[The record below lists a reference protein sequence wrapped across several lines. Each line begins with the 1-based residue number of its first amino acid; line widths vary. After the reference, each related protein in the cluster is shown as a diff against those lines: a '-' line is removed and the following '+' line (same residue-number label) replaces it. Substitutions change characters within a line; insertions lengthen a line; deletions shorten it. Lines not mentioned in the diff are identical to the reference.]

1 MNQFENDRGV
11 SLENAYLLVEAW
23 GGTSAPRGWL
33 QSFSQ
38 KASLVVIFIGC
49 LVLIGWQF
57 DIEFFKNFWI
67 GGGNMKP
74 ITALCF
80 ILSGLSSWLW
90 HKQLSSPLTRRVAQI
105 CALAVLFVGV
115 LGLSEYGFGWN
126 SGLSQLLFQES
137 TTSQSPSII
146 PPLKIDELDI
156 DFTATSARIPVNVA
170 VNFLLLGAA
179 LLLLNNITPNYIP
192 AQLLTMVAFAS
203 AWLGWLI
210 CLGGLTPLY
219 GLDFYICMEWHEAF
233 TFILLCA
240 SILLAR
246 PYQGIVGVFVRT
258 DIGGVTARRCLP
270 GAIILSLFLLWL
282 SLICYRAW
290 VFSAEVTLAVLSVVN
305 FIFLYVIIWW
315 FALLLSERDRQ
326 CIQAE
331 SKLQSTK
338 EMLQMQVDERTCE
351 LQNVI
356 QRLYDAL
363 EERQQAQEALRLS
376 EMRERQRA
384 RDLEKALQE
393 LKITQAQ
400 LIQSEKMSSLGL
412 LVAGVAHEINNP
424 VNFIYGNLT
433 YIKDYTRDLL
443 QLLKF
448 YQEQCPPTKAI
459 LEKMEAIEL
468 DYIIEDLPKILSSI
482 QVGAERIREI
492 VLSLRTF
499 SRLDEAEMK
508 EVDIHEGIEST
519 LLILQN
525 RLKSKHDH
533 PGIQVIKEYG
543 DLPLVECYPGQ
554 LNQVFMNL
562 LSNAIDSLEDYNSKR
577 SLEEILANPSTIRI
591 RTFLVPRELQK
602 THEKDTPSPI
612 SNSPFVVI
620 SIADNGAG
628 MTEEVRR
635 RLFDPFFTT
644 KPVGK
649 GTGLGLSISYQIVV
663 ETHGGRLYCNSAPN
677 QGAEFIIEIPLRQKK
692 LK

>member
-1 MNQFENDRGV
+1 MNQFENHRGV
-11 SLENAYLLVEAW
+11 SLENTYLLVDAW
-23 GGTSAPRGWL
+23 GGTSAPFGWL
-33 QSFSQ
+33 QSFSR
-38 KASLVVIFIGC
+38 KASLTVIFIGC

-57 DIEFFKNFWI
+57 DIEFFKTFWI

-105 CALAVLFVGV
+105 CALVVLFVGV
-115 LGLSEYGFGWN
+115 LGLSEYGFNWN
-126 SGLSQLLFQES
+126 SGISQLLFQES
-137 TTSQSPSII
+137 TTSQSTSII
-146 PPLKIDELDI
+146 PISKIDELGI
-156 DFTATSARIPVNVA
+156 NFVAASTRIPVNVA
-170 VNFLLLGAA
+170 VNFLLLGSA

-192 AQLLTMVAFAS
+192 AQLLTLVAFAS

-210 CLGGLTPLY
+210 CLGGLIPLY

-233 TFILLCA
+233 TFILSCA

-246 PYQGIVGVFVRT
+246 PHQGIISVFVRT
-258 DIGGVTARRCLP
+258 DVGGVTARRCLP

-282 SLICYRAW
+282 LLICYRAW
-290 VFSAEVTLAVLSVVN
+290 VFSAEVAIAILSVVN

-326 CIQAE
+326 CIQIE

-363 EERQQAQEALRLS
+363 DERQQAQEALRLS
-376 EMRERQRA
+376 EIRERQRA

-393 LKITQAQ
+393 LKLTQAQ
-400 LIQSEKMSSLGL
+400 LIQSEKMSSLGQ

-459 LEKMEAIEL
+459 LEKMEEIEL

-508 EVDIHEGIEST
+508 EVDIHDGIEST

-562 LSNAIDSLEDYNSKR
+562 LSNAIDSLEDYNRQR

-591 RTFLVPRELQK
+591 RTSIEPREVPK
-602 THEKDTPSPI
+602 AHGKDTPSPI

-663 ETHGGRLYCNSAPN
+663 ETHRGRLYCNSAPN
-677 QGAEFIIEIPLRQKK
+677 QGAEFIIEIPLRQKN
-692 LK
+692 

>member
-11 SLENAYLLVEAW
+11 SLENTYLLVDAW
-23 GGTSAPRGWL
+23 GGTSAPFGWL

-38 KASLVVIFIGC
+38 KASLTVIFIGC

-57 DIEFFKNFWI
+57 DIDFFKNFWI

-105 CALAVLFVGV
+105 CALVVLFVGV
-115 LGLSEYGFGWN
+115 LGLSEYGFNWN
-126 SGLSQLLFQES
+126 SGISQLLFQES
-137 TTSQSPSII
+137 TTSQSTSII
-146 PPLKIDELDI
+146 PISKIDELGI
-156 DFTATSARIPVNVA
+156 NFAAASTRIPVIA
-170 VNFLLLGAA
+170 VNFLLLGSA

-192 AQLLTMVAFAS
+192 AQLLTLVAFAI

-210 CLGGLTPLY
+210 CLGGLIPLY

-233 TFILLCA
+233 TFILSCA

-246 PYQGIVGVFVRT
+246 PHQGIISVFVRT
-258 DIGGVTARRCLP
+258 DVGGVTARRCLP

-282 SLICYRAW
+282 LLICYRAW
-290 VFSAEVTLAVLSVVN
+290 IFSAEVALAVLSVVN

-326 CIQAE
+326 CIQIE

-363 EERQQAQEALRLS
+363 DERQQAQEALRLS
-376 EMRERQRA
+376 EIRERQRA

-393 LKITQAQ
+393 LKLTQAQ
-400 LIQSEKMSSLGL
+400 LIQSEKMSSLGQ

-433 YIKDYTRDLL
+433 YIKDYTCNLL
-443 QLLKF
+443 QLLKL

-459 LEKMEAIEL
+459 LEKMEEIEL

-508 EVDIHEGIEST
+508 EVDIHDGIEST

-525 RLKSKHDH
+525 RLKSKHDY

-562 LSNAIDSLEDYNSKR
+562 LSNAIDSLEDYNRQR

-591 RTFLVPRELQK
+591 RTSIEPREVPK
-602 THEKDTPSPI
+602 ADGKDTPSPI

-663 ETHGGRLYCNSAPN
+663 ETHRGMLYCNSAPN
-677 QGAEFIIEIPLRQKK
+677 QGAEFIIEIPLRQKN
-692 LK
+692 